1 MRVLLTG
8 ATGFIGARLR
18 SELLRR
24 GHQVLGVARRAPA
37 GAVPGDWWPA
47 DIGALSPADWR
58 PALQGVDVV
67 VNCVGIFREAGN
79 QSFDR
84 LHVQAAQSLFT
95 ACAECG
101 VGRVVQL
108 SALGADA
115 DADADVDYQRSKH
128 QADDYLL
135 GLGLDAVVAQPSLV
149 FAADGPSA
157 RWFLQLAAWGWAP
170 LPEHGRQ
177 QLQPVHVDDAVAA
190 LATLAEQR
198 GAPPGGRRV
207 PLVGPQPLSLANYL
221 AALRDGLGLPPARRP
236 SVAPALVRTAARLG
250 DVLPASLLDSASWR
264 MLQRGNTAPAEAITA
279 LLGHAPRPAS
289 AFIEPSTAP
298 LVRQQAQWPAL
309 LLLLRVSVSLV
320 WLATAAV
327 SFGLYPVADSLA
339 LLAQAGVPAGL
350 RHAALYGAAALD
362 LAFGLL
368 GLALP
373 VRHRRPLWLAQA
385 LLILGY
391 TAIITLKLPEFW
403 LHPYGPILKNLPM
416 LAALAVLWVLD
427 RPAR

>member
-1 MRVLLTG
+1 MRILLTG

-18 SELLRR
+18 TELLRR
-24 GHQVLGVARRAPA
+24 GHQVLGVARRAPV
-37 GAVPGDWWPA
+37 GAAPGDWWPA
-47 DIGALSPADWR
+47 DMGALSAADWH

-79 QSFDR
+79 QAFDR
-84 LHVQAAQSLFT
+84 LHVQAAQSLFA
-95 ACAECG
+95 ACAQCG

-115 DADADVDYQRSKH
+115 DAEVAYQRSKH
-128 QADDYLL
+128 QADECLL

-170 LPEHGRQ
+170 LPDHGRQ

-198 GAPPGGRRV
+198 GAPPGGRRI
-207 PLVGPQPLSLANYL
+207 PLVGPQPLSLAGYL
-221 AALRDGLGLPPARRP
+221 AALRQGLGLAPAQRP
-236 SVAPALVRTAARLG
+236 SVAPGLVRLAARLG
-250 DVLPASLLDSASWR
+250 DALPASLLDSASWR
-264 MLQRGNTAPAEAITA
+264 MLQRGNTAPADAITA

-298 LVRQQAQWPAL
+298 LVRQQAQLPAL
-309 LLLLRVSVSLV
+309 LALLRVSISLV

-350 RHAALYGAAALD
+350 QHAALYGAAALD
-362 LAFGLL
+362 LGFGLL

-373 VRHRRPLWLAQA
+373 VRHRRPLWLAQGV
-385 LLILGY
+385 LILGY

-416 LAALAVLWVLD
+416 LAALAMLWVLD